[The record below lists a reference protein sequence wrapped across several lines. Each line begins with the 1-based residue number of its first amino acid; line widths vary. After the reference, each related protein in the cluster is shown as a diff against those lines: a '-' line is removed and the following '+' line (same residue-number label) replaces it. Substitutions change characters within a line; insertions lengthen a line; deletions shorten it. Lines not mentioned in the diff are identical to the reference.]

1 MLRLI
6 RRLFRR
12 TPPHLVGRVPVDA
25 GVGVFVGDGMPK
37 ALVEAI
43 KVNGGFMEA
52 CRERHAQQQYEQA
65 PLLANGARPD
75 WAMRDPD
82 MQRARIREAERA
94 RQQDGTTEPLWTA
107 MRDFWAQQSP
117 RPSPA
122 ENAKRYSKPDQT
134 W

>member
-1 MLRLI
+1 MLSLI

-25 GVGVFVGDGMPK
+25 GVGVARDDYRVGHGPK
-37 ALVEAI
+37 IRPEVLGVTYDHGPS
-43 KVNGGFMEA
+43 V
-52 CRERHAQQQYEQA
+52 RQYEQA

-122 ENAKRYSKPDQT
+122 ENAKRYSKPEWT